1 MTGDAPQPGETS
13 RSHGNPWTWSDPAT
27 GAWWR
32 GDSGPATLT
41 PPKPAEHSGPAGVAH
56 EAGMEDTAAAL
67 TGKPAEPKPK
77 RAPRVRRT
85 DGPRDVE
92 HPHDEVGAER
102 FNPGGT
108 ATAYQ
113 PRSRPEPPVTDQP
126 EPTIVDLL
134 AALPVED
141 ARPAE
146 GARPPRPADVTID
159 GDAVDVQ
166 EVMVLPE
173 PDRNRPTVPLDRGP
187 VPGQAPPSRPR
198 PGRAREDAA
207 RADQALQER
216 VRAERTAALLETSPF
231 WLSEEERAKRAATT
245 TPQERAAPR
254 PPRRKIRDPRRP
266 ATGLVALLALALVA
280 AFFSWVSAE
289 PFWLAVGHGRTG
301 TATVAR
307 CVGEGVSQRCAG
319 TFTPAGSA
327 TAVEGVALLGVGSA
341 QRAGGTATPARM
353 VSTSSRQA
361 YVGDTGLL
369 MHLRWT
375 LGFLLVLLCGLGIA
389 LLTGTGRLETARA
402 RRNALLMSLAGPLLL
417 LGGFLFVTY

>member
-32 GDSGPATLT
+32 GDSGPATLA
-41 PPKPAEHSGPAGVAH
+41 PPKRAEHTGAAGTAH
-56 EAGMEDTAAAL
+56 DAGMNDTEAAL
-67 TGKPAEPKPK
+67 AEQPVKVK
-77 RAPRVRRT
+77 RAPRAKKPAE
-85 DGPRDVE
+85 GPKDVE
-92 HPHDEVGAER
+92 HSHEEVGAER
-102 FNPGGT
+102 FNAGGT
-108 ATAYQ
+108 ATAYL
-113 PRSRPEPPVTDQP
+113 PRSEPDEPAGDQP

-141 ARPAE
+141 ARP
-146 GARPPRPADVTID
+146 PRPADMTID

-166 EVMVLPE
+166 ELMVLPE
-173 PDRNRPTVPLDRGP
+173 PDRTRPTVPLDR
-187 VPGQAPPSRPR
+187 APR
-198 PGRAREDAA
+198 PGRRRADAA
-207 RADQALQER
+207 RADQALQEK

-231 WLSEEERAKRAATT
+231 WLSEEERAKRATT
-245 TPQERAAPR
+245 VTPQDRAAPR
-254 PPRRKIRDPRRP
+254 EPKRKIRDPRRP

-301 TATVAR
+301 TATVAQ
-307 CVGEGVSQRCAG
+307 CTGAGVSQRCAG

-327 TAVEGVALLGVGSA
+327 TPVEGIALLGVEQA

-353 VSTSSRQA
+353 VSTTSRQA

-375 LGFLLVLLCGLGIA
+375 LGFVLVLLCGLGIA
-389 LLTGTGRLETARA
+389 GLTGAGRLETARA
-402 RRNALLMSLAGPLLL
+402 RRSALLVSLAGPLLL
-417 LGGFLFVTY
+417 LGGFLVVTY

>member
-1 MTGDAPQPGETS
+1 M
-13 RSHGNPWTWSDPAT
+13 
-27 GAWWR
+27 
-32 GDSGPATLT
+32 T
-41 PPKPAEHSGPAGVAH
+41 PPKQAEHSGEAGVAH
-56 EAGMEDTAAAL
+56 DAGMEDTAAAL
-67 TGKPAEPKPK
+67 IGKPAEARPK
-77 RAPRVRRT
+77 RAPRVRKAAA
-85 DGPRDVE
+85 DGPKDVE
-92 HPHDEVGAER
+92 HMHDEVGAER
-102 FNPGGT
+102 FNTGGT

-113 PRSRPEPPVTDQP
+113 PRGKAEAPAEDQP

-141 ARPAE
+141 ARP
-146 GARPPRPADVTID
+146 PRAADMTID

-166 EVMVLPE
+166 ELMVLPE

-187 VPGQAPPSRPR
+187 VPGRPPQSRPR
-198 PGRAREDAA
+198 PARAREDAA

-231 WLSEEERAKRAATT
+231 WLSEEERAKRTATVAPPDRATT
-245 TPQERAAPR
+245 R
-254 PPRRKIRDPRRP
+254 PPRRKLRDPRRP
-266 ATGLVALLALALVA
+266 VTGLAALLALALVA

-301 TATVAR
+301 TATVAQ
-307 CVGEGVSQRCAG
+307 CTGTGVSQRCAG
-319 TFTPAGSA
+319 TFRPEGSS
-327 TAVEGVALLGVGSA
+327 TVVEGVALLGVQEA

-353 VSTSSRQA
+353 VSTTSRQA

-375 LGFLLVLLCGLGIA
+375 LGFLLVLLCGFGIA
-389 LLTGTGRLETARA
+389 LLTGTGRLETSRA
-402 RRNALLMSLAGPLLL
+402 RRGALLMSLAGPLLL